1 VQEIEA
7 LVDGWQP
14 TGDTRLL
21 IDADQLAREPRL
33 ALADR
38 PRAGRPVKRLF
49 ARGASTATCPEDR
62 FAEECRRTR
71 GTLELLP
78 GRVEEAAFARVHL
91 ADLLLVGRALEAGA
105 AQHSRL
111 RDIRPATRAQLL
123 GLVLGALE
131 DRADELFRVGYAEGH
146 TRRGME
152 WEMGRIRSFLA
163 PEVLEGMAASI
174 LKRKWDDGT
183 RMFTEG
189 LGTVGVM
196 VPRLGGL
203 SRSML
208 ALAASLMTGNF
219 TVLVAPDEALATV
232 MTAARIAEDVLA
244 QRNVRALSAL
254 VPDDASTI
262 RGIMSESPRVD
273 ALVMFE
279 EGEATLAA
287 AAQAISQGKAV
298 VGAWETTDVAIV
310 WDGVDVK
317 RAAETIV
324 RMRFTDSGRLPSS
337 IGRVLVHVDARDDL
351 VTALEREIH
360 KLRVGLA
367 SDPATDVG
375 PITSLADLERLQEV
389 VAEARE
395 LGARRVHGG
404 SRINWKGELDPMGMH
419 FQPTLVD
426 DCNAGMRIMNETL
439 AGPVLPVCTVSDEQ
453 QARGLSCR
461 PRRPGRVWIWATSR
475 ADRDRLVEGLRAP
488 GIVFFGQ
495 RPGGTVDAMEL
506 ADAWGTLE
514 LAERL
519 SYKSWRGPV
528 GR

>member
-1 VQEIEA
+1 MLEIEA

-14 TGDTRLL
+14 TDDTRLL
-21 IDADQLAREPRL
+21 MDSDQVARETRL
-33 ALADR
+33 ALAGLPRTAR
-38 PRAGRPVKRLF
+38 PSKRLF
-49 ARGASTATCPEDR
+49 ARGAATATCPEDR

-71 GTLELLP
+71 GSVDLLP
-78 GRVEEAAFARVHL
+78 GRVEEAAFARVHV
-91 ADLLLVGRALEAGA
+91 AGLLLVGRALDAGA
-105 AQHSRL
+105 VQQPRL

-123 GLVLGALE
+123 GHVLEALE
-131 DRADELFRVGYAEGH
+131 DGADQLFKVGHAEGH

-152 WEMGRIRSFLA
+152 WEMARIRAFLA
-163 PEVLEGMAASI
+163 PEALEGMAASI

-183 RMFTEG
+183 RMFMEG

-219 TVLVAPDEALATV
+219 TVLVAPGEAPATV
-232 MTAARIAEDVLA
+232 MTAVRLADTVLA
-244 QRNVRALSAL
+244 ERNVRAMSAL
-254 VPDDASTI
+254 VPVDASTV
-262 RGIMSESPRVD
+262 RGILAESPRVD

-279 EGEATLAA
+279 EGEAALAA
-287 AAQAISQGKAV
+287 AAQATAQGKAV

-310 WDGVDVK
+310 WDGVDVA

-337 IGRVLVHVDARDDL
+337 IGRVLVHRDARDDL
-351 VTALEREIH
+351 VSAMDKEIH

-375 PITSLADLERLQEV
+375 PITSLADLERLQDV
-389 VAEARE
+389 VDEAQE

-404 SRINWKGELDPMGMH
+404 SRVNWKGELDPLGMH
-419 FQPTLVD
+419 FQPTLMD
-426 DCNAGMRIMNETL
+426 DCDAGMRIMNETL
-439 AGPVLPVCTVSDEQ
+439 AGPVLPVCTVTDEK

-488 GIVFFGQ
+488 GIIFFGH
-495 RPGGTVDAMEL
+495 RPGGIVDAMEL